1 MAFAWEMTGYLARAG
16 LLLGLVGL
24 SAPLHGAD
32 SGYLNQLKNEAAST
46 QVDQEEADGP
56 ADDSRESPA
65 SDTTRPLSGHDNYLQ
80 GLTSEAGTT
89 RVDDS
94 GQIVTRDLEGTGAEV
109 PSESAW
115 DIDSQSLD
123 VLRAGLERGEFE
135 ALLKQNYYA
144 SYVFYK
150 KLDPTSKS
158 LVYKTYLKSPAIGVV
173 RNQIISLSK

>member
-1 MAFAWEMTGYLARAG
+1 MAFAWKMTGDHARTG
-16 LLLGLVGL
+16 LLLGLLGL
-24 SAPLHGAD
+24 SAPLLGAD
-32 SGYLNQLKNEAAST
+32 SDYLNQLKNEAAST
-46 QVDQEEADGP
+46 QVNQGEADGP
-56 ADDSRESPA
+56 ADDSGEEPVTDTAESF
-65 SDTTRPLSGHDNYLQ
+65 DEQDNYLQ
-80 GLTSEAGTT
+80 GLTNEAGTT

-94 GQIVTRDLEGTGAEV
+94 GQIVTRELDNSGAKGA
-109 PSESAW
+109 SESAW

-123 VLRAGLERGEFE
+123 VLQAGLERGEFE

-144 SYVFYK
+144 SYTFYK